1 MLSDAVRST
10 LNQSY
15 ENFELIVID
24 DGSTDDT
31 VATIQSFND
40 ERVRLISTEQ
50 SGIPKSRNLG
60 VRMSKGEY
68 VVIMD
73 DDDLML
79 PHRLR
84 EQVNCLT
91 PGSAGSYGGW
101 VDQNSDME
109 LEYYPGAPHGY
120 SEILFGGK
128 VMLHPASMIKRDVLL
143 EFPYDENYSFGT
155 DYVMNLEIARAGH
168 RLNHTGSYI
177 LLRRFHGGN
186 VTITNAG
193 EQKNTARVRVKEF
206 LQELDEATEKNEGGM
221 EIKATFQRYTSA
233 NFN

>member
-1 MLSDAVRST
+1 
-10 LNQSY
+10 
-15 ENFELIVID
+15 
-24 DGSTDDT
+24 
-31 VATIQSFND
+31 
-40 ERVRLISTEQ
+40 
-50 SGIPKSRNLG
+50 
-60 VRMSKGEY
+60 MSKGEY

-91 PGSAGSYGGW
+91 PGSAGRMEGGLIRIQIW
-101 VDQNSDME
+101 SLNI
-109 LEYYPGAPHGY
+109 
-120 SEILFGGK
+120 ILAVLRLQRNLVWRQG
-128 VMLHPASMIKRDVLL
+128 HASPRTYKKLMMYCLSL
-143 EFPYDENYSFGT
+143 PYDENYSFGT

-206 LQELDEATEKNEGGM
+206 LQELDEATEKKMRAEWAF
-221 EIKATFQRYTSA
+221 KATFQRYTSA

>member
-1 MLSDAVRST
+1 M
-10 LNQSY
+10 
-15 ENFELIVID
+15 ID
-24 DGSTDDT
+24 DGSLNDT

-91 PGSAGSYGGW
+91 PGSAGVMEGGLIRIQIW
-101 VDQNSDME
+101 SLNIILARTRVTAKSC
-109 LEYYPGAPHGY
+109 LEAR
-120 SEILFGGK
+120 SCFT
-128 VMLHPASMIKRDVLL
+128 ASMIKRDVLL

-155 DYVMNLEIARAGH
+155 DYVMNLEIARARSSIKPYG
-168 RLNHTGSYI
+168 I
-177 LLRRFHGGN
+177 LHPLASISWRQRHNYQRR
-186 VTITNAG
+186 
-193 EQKNTARVRVKEF
+193 
-206 LQELDEATEKNEGGM
+206 
-221 EIKATFQRYTSA
+221 
-233 NFN
+233 